1 MLAFTGAFGDDWN
14 VALAIAISFILG
26 GNIGTTITAQIA
38 ALQTSRNA
46 KRVAW
51 GHTIFNVIGV
61 IYMLPL
67 VWSGLFVKF
76 VIWITPGSLS
86 EGTVMFHIFLAH
98 CLFNMFNTAV
108 FLPIIRWLE
117 VLLLKLIPLHED
129 EADEKPVVLEE
140 HLLNTPVIALQQ
152 AKREIIRM
160 AAKARDAV
168 AFATDGF
175 SNNDMKSLDKAMR
188 IEDVI
193 DEFQFHITSYL
204 VLLSERQ
211 LSNEVSIELPVLLHT
226 VNDLE
231 RVGDHAV
238 NICEIAG
245 RKIESKFI
253 LSDKAGTESREMV
266 DEVLQMLDGIIT
278 ALKNNDRQA
287 AHAALASENKLNR
300 MQVNFR
306 RSHVQRMTD
315 GICGAQGG
323 LIFIDL
329 VDNLEKIGD
338 HLTNVAQSVIGGL
351 QWVGIEGG
359 ALSGE
364 FEALTND

>member
-1 MLAFTGAFGDDWN
+1 
-14 VALAIAISFILG
+14 
-26 GNIGTTITAQIA
+26 
-38 ALQTSRNA
+38 
-46 KRVAW
+46 
-51 GHTIFNVIGV
+51 
-61 IYMLPL
+61 
-67 VWSGLFVKF
+67 
-76 VIWITPGSLS
+76 
-86 EGTVMFHIFLAH
+86 
-98 CLFNMFNTAV
+98 
-108 FLPIIRWLE
+108 
-117 VLLLKLIPLHED
+117 
-129 EADEKPVVLEE
+129 
-140 HLLNTPVIALQQ
+140 
-152 AKREIIRM
+152 M
-160 AAKARDAV
+160 ATKARDAV
-168 AFATDGF
+168 ALATDGF
-175 SNNDMKSLDKAMR
+175 SNNDMKSIDKAMR

-204 VLLSERQ
+204 VLLSEKQ

-266 DEVLQMLDGIIT
+266 DEVLLMLDGIIT

-315 GICGAQGG
+315 GVCAAQSG